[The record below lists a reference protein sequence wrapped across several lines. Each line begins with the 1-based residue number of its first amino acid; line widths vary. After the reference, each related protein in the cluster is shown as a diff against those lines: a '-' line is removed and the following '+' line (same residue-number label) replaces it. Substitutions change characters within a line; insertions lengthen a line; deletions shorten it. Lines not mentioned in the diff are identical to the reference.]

1 MILLLVLGCHYD
13 NDKGADL
20 ETQAQLDVKDY
31 VGAQLSGLAVS
42 AAAIQDAAPEP
53 DADGWQSGQT
63 DDLELAWAQARDRYE
78 RIEGAIAVLFPG
90 IDVSTD
96 QRYDYFVANGPD
108 DDLFDDEIVT
118 GDHAI
123 ERIVWADR
131 MPDGVLAFESSLPYY
146 DPAAFPSNEEE
157 ATEFRDLLCR
167 RFTDET
173 AEMDDEFAPLALDS
187 AAAFRGVIAS
197 MSEQLEKV
205 ALASTGED
213 ESRYAQRTLADM
225 RANLE
230 GGRAIYEAFVPWL
243 ESQDGGADLADQID
257 AGLDRVSGAYDDLD
271 GDAIPEVPADWNPDD
286 PSEAD
291 LATPYGQLWTL
302 LSTEADPEAPGSLVG
317 SMTEAADLLG
327 IPRL

>member
-1 MILLLVLGCHYD
+1 VILLLALGCRYD
-13 NDKGADL
+13 NDKGTDL

-31 VGAQLSGLAVS
+31 VGKQLAGLAE
-42 AAAIQDAAPEP
+42 AATAMQDAAPEP

-63 DDLELAWAQARDRYE
+63 ADLELAWGEARDRYE
-78 RIEGAIAVLFPG
+78 RVEAAIAVLFSG
-90 IDVSTD
+90 LDVSTD

-108 DDLFDDEIVT
+108 DDLFDDRIVT

-131 MPDGVLAFESSLPYY
+131 MPDSVLAFESSLPYY
-146 DPAAFPSNEEE
+146 SPAAFPSDEEE
-157 ATEFRDLLCR
+157 AAEFQDLLCQ
-167 RFTDET
+167 RFADET

-197 MSEQLEKV
+197 MSEQREKV

-225 RANLE
+225 RQNLE
-230 GGRAIYEAFVPWL
+230 GGRAIYDAFVPWL
-243 ESQDGGADLADQID
+243 ESRDGGADLADAID
-257 AGLDRVSGAYDDLD
+257 AGLDRVDAAYADID

-286 PSEAD
+286 PSADD

-302 LSTEADPEAPGSLVG
+302 LSTESDPDAPGSLVG
-317 SMTEAADLLG
+317 SMSDAADLLG
-327 IPRL
+327 IPQL